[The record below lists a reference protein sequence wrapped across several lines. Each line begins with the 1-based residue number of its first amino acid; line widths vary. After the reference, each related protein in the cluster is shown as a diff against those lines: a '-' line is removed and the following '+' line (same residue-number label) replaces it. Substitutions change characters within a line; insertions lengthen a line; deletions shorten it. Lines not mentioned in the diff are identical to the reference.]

1 MLLCLRGLFRLNNL
15 QVQGSEQVFSPFE
28 HDFEGFGAKLPR
40 HVTVPDAYDDHDVF
54 NTHFLEK
61 MQKLLPRA
69 FLSAVI
75 ETLYQLAILIRV
87 LLGIITEKTTM

>member
-1 MLLCLRGLFRLNNL
+1 VFLGLCGLFRLNNL
-15 QVQGSEQVFSPFE
+15 QVQGSEQVFSSFK
-28 HDFEGFGAKLPR
+28 HDFEGFGAELTR

-75 ETLYQLAILIRV
+75 KTLYQLPILICV
-87 LLGIITEKTTM
+87 LLGIITEKTPM